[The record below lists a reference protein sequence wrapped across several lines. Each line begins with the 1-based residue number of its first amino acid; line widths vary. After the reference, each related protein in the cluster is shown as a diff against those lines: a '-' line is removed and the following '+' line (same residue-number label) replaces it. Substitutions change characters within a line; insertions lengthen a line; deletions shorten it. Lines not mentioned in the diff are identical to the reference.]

1 MTLWKTNSDVHTGST
16 IIGSDSQ
23 REAVQNCL
31 HKILVDD
38 LSNLPCSMRTA
49 LSMLTLLIPVCSDI
63 PGKSVKR
70 SVRVYKLACLD
81 IHICKCSSRKCS
93 FIVKGE
99 NPFRGENI
107 WGLLQKHPHLHNIW
121 VPLHEVI
128 QLSYKRSPFRL
139 IPKILA
145 RLEIFQSYCIVPSL
159 SCALCTVHC
168 AVALTGVPEI

>member
-1 MTLWKTNSDVHTGST
+1 M
-16 IIGSDSQ
+16 
-23 REAVQNCL
+23 AVQNCL

-70 SVRVYKLACLD
+70 SVIVYKLACLD

-121 VPLHEVI
+121 VPLHEVF

-145 RLEIFQSYCIVPSL
+145 RLEIFQSYCIVPPL
-159 SCALCTVHC
+159 PRALCSCVNGR
-168 AVALTGVPEI
+168 A

>member
-1 MTLWKTNSDVHTGST
+1 MKTYSDVHTRST

-31 HKILVDD
+31 HKILVDG
-38 LSNLPCSMRTA
+38 LSNLPCSMRIA

-70 SVRVYKLACLD
+70 SVIVYKLACLD

-107 WGLLQKHPHLHNIW
+107 WGLFQKHPHLHNIW
-121 VPLHEVI
+121 VPFHEVI
-128 QLSYKRSPFRL
+128 QLFYKRSPFRL
-139 IPKILA
+139 IPKNSSKA
-145 RLEIFQSYCIVPSL
+145 RNISV
-159 SCALCTVHC
+159 
-168 AVALTGVPEI
+168 

>member
-1 MTLWKTNSDVHTGST
+1 M
-16 IIGSDSQ
+16 
-23 REAVQNCL
+23 
-31 HKILVDD
+31 HKILVHD

-81 IHICKCSSRKCS
+81 IHICKFSSRKCS

-145 RLEIFQSYCIVPSL
+145 RLEIFQSYCIVPPLPS
-159 SCALCTVHC
+159 ALCSC
-168 AVALTGVPEI
+168 FNGRA

>member
-1 MTLWKTNSDVHTGST
+1 MNDVLRIARLKIALQRAFLGRAILIFTLIFIPGVT
-16 IIGSDSQ
+16 IIGSDSE
-23 REAVQNCL
+23 RETVQNCL

-81 IHICKCSSRKCS
+81 IHICKFSSRKCS

-99 NPFRGENI
+99 NPFNGENI

-128 QLSYKRSPFRL
+128 QLSY
-139 IPKILA
+139 
-145 RLEIFQSYCIVPSL
+145 
-159 SCALCTVHC
+159 
-168 AVALTGVPEI
+168 

>member
-1 MTLWKTNSDVHTGST
+1 M
-16 IIGSDSQ
+16 
-23 REAVQNCL
+23 AVQNCL

-81 IHICKCSSRKCS
+81 IHICKFSSRKCS

-128 QLSYKRSPFRL
+128 QLSYKGSPFRL
-139 IPKILA
+139 IPKSSSKARNISIL
-145 RLEIFQSYCIVPSL
+145 LYCAPS
-159 SCALCTVHC
+159 APCTVQ
-168 AVALTGVPEI
+168 LR

>member
-1 MTLWKTNSDVHTGST
+1 MHTTLQPGIPMHPPTQHATVNDGVGL
-16 IIGSDSQ
+16 G
-23 REAVQNCL
+23 
-31 HKILVDD
+31 
-38 LSNLPCSMRTA
+38 MRTA

-81 IHICKCSSRKCS
+81 IHICKFSTRKCS

-121 VPLHEVI
+121 VPLHEFI

-145 RLEIFQSYCIVPSL
+145 RLEIFQSYCIVPPL
-159 SCALCTVHC
+159 PCALCSCVNGR
-168 AVALTGVPEI
+168 A